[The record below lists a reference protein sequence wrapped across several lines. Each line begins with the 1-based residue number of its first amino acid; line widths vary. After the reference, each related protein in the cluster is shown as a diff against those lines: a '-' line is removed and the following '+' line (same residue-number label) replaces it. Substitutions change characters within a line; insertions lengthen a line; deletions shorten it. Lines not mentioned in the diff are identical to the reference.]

1 MKSAK
6 TILVVED
13 DFELRRVLCTALEQA
28 GFRTVAAAD
37 GAEALRRLRSG
48 EKADMILTNLRM
60 PNMDG
65 FGFREEL
72 AKDAGLAAIPVIVI
86 TGVIGEAI
94 TKGAAAVLDVITKP
108 FDLNALVKR
117 IKSHFPAE
125 NSNGGS

>member
-28 GFRTVAAAD
+28 GFRTVASAD

-108 FDLNALVKR
+108 FDLNALVQR

-125 NSNGGS
+125 NGNGGM

>member
-37 GAEALRRLRSG
+37 GVEALRRLRSG

-108 FDLNALVKR
+108 FDLNALVQR

-125 NSNGGS
+125 NGNGGM